1 MKPKAMSDY
10 FSFSAAH
17 FSTSVAVL
25 VLSSSVSLISPYIGR
40 RKRGGGGV
48 QGEPAPPRINLE
60 WGKHT
65 VCLPPNYPPHIHICT
80 TLIYVPFILFEGISK
95 SILLN
100 SVQFSM

>member
-40 RKRGGGGV
+40 RKRGGGGGAGGASPPTNKFGV
-48 QGEPAPPRINLE
+48 GETYR
-60 WGKHT
+60 
-65 VCLPPNYPPHIHICT
+65 LPPPQLSATYPHMYHFNICT
-80 TLIYVPFILFEGISK
+80 FYFI
-95 SILLN
+95 
-100 SVQFSM
+100 